1 MKKILS
7 LLILSTV
14 FIGGTLQVNAA
25 EYREGGNLL
34 QPSKTENLQ
43 EEKQLNYRFMGFSEF
58 KKVLKLPSGE
68 YIQGKMVV
76 KTGSTEVVLDSSS
89 SPEAMTLEEAKK
101 SFNEE
106 DVPPQQALLRGEI
119 PTFTLRQLEYGAIVN
134 GAFSSGIGW
143 HSIPYVYQS
152 ITGGPYTRFG
162 TFGDS
167 ARVGTGQQAVQT
179 FLGNLQGTELSAN
192 AYQYFSGINTI
203 YTYYPDNFHYAQ
215 TYQVANI

>member
-106 DVPPQQALLRGEI
+106 DVPPQQAL
-119 PTFTLRQLEYGAIVN
+119 
-134 GAFSSGIGW
+134 
-143 HSIPYVYQS
+143 
-152 ITGGPYTRFG
+152 
-162 TFGDS
+162 
-167 ARVGTGQQAVQT
+167 
-179 FLGNLQGTELSAN
+179 
-192 AYQYFSGINTI
+192 
-203 YTYYPDNFHYAQ
+203 
-215 TYQVANI
+215 